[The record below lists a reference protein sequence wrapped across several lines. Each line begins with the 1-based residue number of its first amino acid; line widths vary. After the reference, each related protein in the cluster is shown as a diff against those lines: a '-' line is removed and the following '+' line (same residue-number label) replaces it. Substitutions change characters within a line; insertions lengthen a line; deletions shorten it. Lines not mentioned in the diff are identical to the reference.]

1 MRFWDA
7 SAVIPLCVTERQS
20 GRIRDLLRQDTDMI
34 VWWAVR
40 VECATALAR
49 LRRSGKLGSSEEEAA
64 NATLGTLSDVWHEV
78 LPGSRLRSHALRLLR
93 LHELRASDALQ
104 LAAAIEWAGFPSVG
118 ELVTLDHRL
127 AEAARLEGFSVL
139 P

>member
-7 SAVIPLCVTERQS
+7 SAVVPLCVTES
-20 GRIRDLLRQDTDMI
+20 ESERIRDLLRQDTDMI

-40 VECATALAR
+40 VECASALAG
-49 LRRSGKLGSSEEEAA
+49 LRRSGQLGRSDDEAA
-64 NATLGTLSDVWHEV
+64 NAVLSGLSDAWHEV
-78 LPGSRLRSHALRLLR
+78 LPGSRVRRHALRLLR

-104 LAAAIEWAGFPSVG
+104 LAAATEWAGFPPVG
-118 ELVTLDHRL
+118 EIVTLDRRL
-127 AEAARLEGFSVL
+127 AEAARLEGFAVL